1 MNVIYHHKVLLQ
13 TWLYWFSKQFLWYRK
28 DRKPNIVPFNVKSV
42 WSEEET
48 GGKWLLYYD
57 SFLPTTSAAYLMHFS
72 YSSYPWMILVV
83 LRSGAEQL
91 HRLMWEVA
99 APTIASSSPPAA
111 SPREVSFVIIQRSC
125 LTSSP
130 TLIQRHSQPGQP
142 VADQRT
148 ALLIHHFWL
157 IMSVHMLIPCER
169 KGDNSEV
176 AWILVA
182 EPAWLSDF
190 LRYKNRKETEKLWQP
205 PASINWVVLS
215 SLVRRI
221 VNIST
226 WKEKQS

>member
-57 SFLPTTSAAYLMHFS
+57 SFLPTTSSAYLMHFS

-130 TLIQRHSQPGQP
+130 TLIQRHSQPGQ
-142 VADQRT
+142 
-148 ALLIHHFWL
+148 LLFWSIISDSSCL
-157 IMSVHMLIPCER
+157 FICWYHVSEKVTTVKLLGSWLPSLLGCQISWGTKIEKR
-169 KGDNSEV
+169 LRNSDS
-176 AWILVA
+176 LQH
-182 EPAWLSDF
+182 PL
-190 LRYKNRKETEKLWQP
+190 TE
-205 PASINWVVLS
+205 
-215 SLVRRI
+215 
-221 VNIST
+221 
-226 WKEKQS
+226 